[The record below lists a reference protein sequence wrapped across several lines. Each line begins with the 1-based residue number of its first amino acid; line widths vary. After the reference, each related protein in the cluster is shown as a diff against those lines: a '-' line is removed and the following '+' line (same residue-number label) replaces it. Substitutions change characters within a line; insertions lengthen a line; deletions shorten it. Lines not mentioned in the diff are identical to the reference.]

1 MAITL
6 TKGAGIT
13 TLTNDLE
20 LDLYAG
26 SPDNEVWSGTDYPGG
41 IEAFKPRQT
50 DGTAVAGLKLL
61 CVTATIADTNNGGAY
76 TIDVSGE
83 ATKIVSFI
91 LGDAGTIAA
100 PTGDFQT
107 SVTGAL
113 SDSTTPVN
121 GLNNRLTLTY
131 LSDGTGVISG
141 VQTIWLIVA

>member
-13 TLTNDLE
+13 TLNNNLE

-26 SPDNEVWSGTDYPGG
+26 SPDNTVWSGTDYPGG
-41 IEAFKPRQT
+41 LNAFQPRQA
-50 DGTAVAGLKLL
+50 DGPAVAGLKLL
-61 CVTATIADTNNGGAY
+61 CLTAELADSKTGDPTTIQ
-76 TIDVSGE
+76 VSGE

-113 SDSTTPVN
+113 SDTAGN
-121 GLNNRLTLTY
+121 GLNDTLTLSY
-131 LSDGTGVISG
+131 LCDGTGVIPANT
-141 VQTIWLIVA
+141 TIWLIVA